1 MIKFT
6 WKLTSEEQTIAQKV
20 IQRNGFYAHPE
31 CILKSMLTDDD
42 QTLREKAVFK
52 ILQLRAENDSK
63 RGKDEEE
70 GEAEE
75 KEEVGEEEEV
85 EEEEVEEEEVE
96 EEEGE
101 EEEGEDEGSRNT
113 FETMLS
119 LDPFE
124 TQALERTKV

>member
-1 MIKFT
+1 MT
-6 WKLTSEEQTIAQKV
+6 TRL
-20 IQRNGFYAHPE
+20 H
-31 CILKSMLTDDD
+31 
-42 QTLREKAVFK
+42 EKAVFK
-52 ILQLRAENDSK
+52 ILQLRAENESK

-75 KEEVGEEEEV
+75 KEEEVG

-124 TQALERTKV
+124 TQALERSKVRQFVNCHSKD

>member
-1 MIKFT
+1 MT
-6 WKLTSEEQTIAQKV
+6 T
-20 IQRNGFYAHPE
+20 R
-31 CILKSMLTDDD
+31 
-42 QTLREKAVFK
+42 LREKAIFK

-85 EEEEVEEEEVE
+85 EEEEVEEEE
-96 EEEGE
+96 GE

-124 TQALERTKV
+124 TQAL